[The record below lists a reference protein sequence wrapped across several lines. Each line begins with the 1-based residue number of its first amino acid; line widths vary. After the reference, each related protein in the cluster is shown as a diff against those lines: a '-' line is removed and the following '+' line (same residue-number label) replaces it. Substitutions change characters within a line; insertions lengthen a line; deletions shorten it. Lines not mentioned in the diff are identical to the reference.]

1 MICEYCRT
9 LNSETEHRCRRCQR
23 RLGASAMAYATNTY
37 PVSRDSTARKYEMVV
52 DHEPMAA
59 VAVAER
65 APAFETF
72 HGERS
77 KEQSLSFPVQGSL
90 FGRDGLKVVTIDGR
104 EATVPVTRKRSNA
117 AKRSSGETFDQGV
130 LDFFSAPKVEF
141 RHVGQEVRSAVYCDY
156 RVASVLH
163 RALASVIDGCLIL
176 FSIALFAGIFAYG
189 GGEFDFG
196 PMENKIVFG
205 SLLVLL
211 PMIYKLFWAAAGT
224 DTPGAQYLGL
234 RLTDFDGRRPKARER
249 VHRVFASIVSCLA
262 AGIGMLWVFLDEES
276 LSWQDH
282 ISGTFLTADKA
293 HVATAPAAVSAWA
306 G

>member
-23 RLGASAMAYATNTY
+23 RLGAAVTAYASNSY
-37 PVSRDSTARKYEMVV
+37 PVIREATARKYEMVV
-52 DHEPMAA
+52 DREPVAA
-59 VAVAER
+59 VAVANR
-65 APAFETF
+65 APAFESF

-104 EATVPVTRKRSNA
+104 ESTAPATKKRTYA
-117 AKRSSGETFDQGV
+117 AKRPAGETFDQGV
-130 LDFFSAPKVEF
+130 LDFFSAPKMEF
-141 RHVGQEVRSAVYCDY
+141 RHIGQEVRSAVYCDY

-163 RALASVIDGCLIL
+163 RALASVIDGSLIL
-176 FSIALFAGIFAYG
+176 FSIALFAGIFVYG

-196 PMENKIVFG
+196 PMENKLVFG

-211 PMIYKLFWAAAGT
+211 PMIYKLFWAAAAA

-249 VHRVFASIVSCLA
+249 VHRVFASALSSLA
-262 AGIGMLWVFLDEES
+262 AGIGLLWVFLDEES

-282 ISGTFLTADKA
+282 ISGTFLTADEA
-293 HVATAPAAVSAWA
+293 HGTNETVATAWA

>member
-23 RLGASAMAYATNTY
+23 RLGAAVTAYATNSY
-37 PVSRDSTARKYEMVV
+37 PVSRDATARKYDVVV
-52 DHEPMAA
+52 DHEPLAA
-59 VAVAER
+59 VGVVSR

-77 KEQSLSFPVQGSL
+77 KEQALSFPVQGSL

-104 EATVPVTRKRSNA
+104 ESAAPTRKRSYSP
-117 AKRSSGETFDQGV
+117 KRSSGETFDQGV
-130 LDFFSAPKVEF
+130 LDFFSAPKMEF
-141 RHVGQEVRSAVYCDY
+141 RNVGQEVRSAVYCDY

-163 RALASVIDGCLIL
+163 RALASVIDISLIL

-196 PMENKIVFG
+196 PMENKVVFG

-211 PMIYKLFWAAAGT
+211 PMIYKLFWAAAGA

-249 VHRVFASIVSCLA
+249 VHRVFASALSSLA
-262 AGIGMLWVFLDEES
+262 AGIGLLWVFLDEES

-282 ISGTFLTADKA
+282 ISGTFLTADEA
-293 HVATAPAAVSAWA
+293 HRTNETAATAWA

>member
-23 RLGASAMAYATNTY
+23 RLGAVVTAYAVNAY
-37 PVSRDSTARKYEMVV
+37 PVNRDATARKYDVVV
-52 DHEPMAA
+52 DREPMAA

-65 APAFETF
+65 VPAFETF

-77 KEQSLSFPVQGSL
+77 TGQSLSFPVQGSL

-104 EATVPVTRKRSNA
+104 EATTPTTRKRSYA
-117 AKRSSGETFDQGV
+117 AKKSSGETFDQGV
-130 LDFFSAPKVEF
+130 LDFFSAPKMEF

-163 RALASVIDGCLIL
+163 RALSSVIDGSLIL
-176 FSIALFAGIFAYG
+176 FSIALFAGIFVYG
-189 GGEFDFG
+189 GGEFDFS
-196 PMENKIVFG
+196 PMENKLVFG
-205 SLLVLL
+205 SLLVML

-224 DTPGAQYLGL
+224 ETPGAQYLGL

-249 VHRVFASIVSCLA
+249 VHRVFASILSSMA
-262 AGIGMLWVFLDEES
+262 AGIGLLWVFLDEES

-282 ISGTFLTADKA
+282 ISGTFLTADEA
-293 HVATAPAAVSAWA
+293 QPTNAAAASAWA